1 MTAGIIAAIA
11 VGVIIFL
18 LSIPLDLS
26 FYLGIR
32 ERLDFRVSLRWF
44 FGLVKKDFGRQKK
57 QAKKKAKKRAGR
69 SWAFVDLLR
78 IRGLLLKIL
87 RLLKDVF
94 RHIRIRDLRIDFTMG
109 LDDPADTAL
118 IVGSLWLPIFLLRSS
133 LPYSIRL
140 QPSFDNGPV
149 FQGYAHVV
157 LRLRPIQLVPAII
170 RFGCSRAA
178 LRLLGVLISGRWKR
192 KK

>member
-57 QAKKKAKKRAGR
+57 QAKKRAGR
-69 SWAFVDLLR
+69 SRAFVDLLR
-78 IRGLLLKIL
+78 IRGLLPKIL

-118 IVGSLWLPIFLLRSS
+118 IVGSLWLPAFLLSRS

-140 QPSFDNGPV
+140 QPSFDDGPV

-157 LRLRPIQLVPAII
+157 LRLRPIQLVPALV

>member
-44 FGLVKKDFGRQKK
+44 FGLVKKEFGRQKK
-57 QAKKKAKKRAGR
+57 QAKKRAGR
-69 SWAFVDLLR
+69 RWAFTDLLR
-78 IRGLLLKIL
+78 IRGLLPKIL
-87 RLLKDVF
+87 RLLRDIF
-94 RHIRIRDLRIDFTMG
+94 RHIRIRDLRIDFRIG

-118 IVGSLWLPIFLLRSS
+118 FVSSLWLPVLLLSPS
-133 LPYSIRL
+133 LPYVIRL
-140 QPSFDNGPV
+140 QPAFDNGPV

-157 LRLRPIQLVPAII
+157 LRLRPIQLVPALV

>member
-1 MTAGIIAAIA
+1 MTGGLIAAIV

-26 FYLGIR
+26 FYLGVR

-44 FGLVKKDFGRQKK
+44 FSLVKKEFGRQKK
-57 QAKKKAKKRAGR
+57 QAKKRSGR
-69 SWAFVDLLR
+69 SWAFTDLLR
-78 IRGLLLKIL
+78 IRGLLPKIL
-87 RLLKDVF
+87 RLLRDVF
-94 RHIRIRDLRIDFTMG
+94 RHIRIRDLRIDFRIG

-118 IVGSLWLPIFLLRSS
+118 FVSSLWLPAFLLGLS
-133 LPYSIRL
+133 LPYAIRL
-140 QPSFDNGPV
+140 QPSFDDGPV
-149 FQGYAHVV
+149 FQGYAYVM